1 MFWMGIVLAA
11 CGIFLLVYGGLL
23 FRFSMAVGFFVLG
36 FSLASWLFSSQTDLI
51 RILISLVVGGALAA
65 VGYMLVRIALHVAGG
80 LLGAVLVLVV
90 LSLLPLSFDG
100 MMGSII
106 SLVLIVAGAGVV
118 GFFGNRL
125 GDWVI
130 ILATSLAGAYAI
142 VLGLT
147 RMFPTAV
154 EASADYVASGSA
166 YVPFTGPAFAVFVI
180 VALIGALAQ
189 ERIRSMR
196 GRFVIR

>member
-36 FSLASWLFSSQTDLI
+36 FSLASWLFSSQSDLI
-51 RILISLVVGGALAA
+51 RILISLVVGGVLAIG
-65 VGYMLVRIALHVAGG
+65 GYMLVRMVLHIAGG

-90 LSLLPLSFDG
+90 LSLLPVDMPSFL
-100 MMGSII
+100 SII
-106 SLVLIVAGAGVV
+106 LIVAGAGAV

-130 ILATSLAGAYAI
+130 ILATSLAGAYAV

-147 RMFPTAV
+147 RMFPQAV
-154 EASADYVASGSA
+154 EASAEYVASGSA

-189 ERIRSMR
+189 DRIRSLL
-196 GRFVIR
+196 GRFVTR

>member
-23 FRFSMAVGFFVLG
+23 FRFSMAVGFFVIG

-65 VGYMLVRIALHVAGG
+65 VGYALVRMVLHLAGG
-80 LLGAVLVLVV
+80 LLGAVLVLLV
-90 LSLLPLSFDG
+90 LSLLPFNMPSFLN
-100 MMGSII
+100 II
-106 SLVLIVAGAGVV
+106 IILAGAGVV

-130 ILATSLAGAYAI
+130 ILATALAGAYAV

-166 YVPFTGPAFAVFVI
+166 YVPFTGAAFAVFVI
-180 VALIGALAQ
+180 VFLIGALAQ
-189 ERIRSMR
+189 DRIRSLR

>member
-1 MFWMGIVLAA
+1 MTMFWMGIVLAA

-51 RILISLVVGGALAA
+51 RILISLVVGGVLAG
-65 VGYMLVRIALHVAGG
+65 VGYMLVRMVLHLAGG
-80 LLGAVLVLVV
+80 LLGAVLVLLV
-90 LSLLPLSFDG
+90 LSLLPLNMPSFLN
-100 MMGSII
+100 II
-106 SLVLIVAGAGVV
+106 IILAGAGVV

-130 ILATSLAGAYAI
+130 ILATSLAGAYAV

-147 RMFPTAV
+147 RMFPAAV
-154 EASADYVASGSA
+154 EASAEYVASGSA

-180 VALIGALAQ
+180 IFVIGALAQ
-189 ERIRSMR
+189 DRIRSLR

>member
-1 MFWMGIVLAA
+1 L
-11 CGIFLLVYGGLL
+11 
-23 FRFSMAVGFFVLG
+23 
-36 FSLASWLFSSQTDLI
+36 WL
-51 RILISLVVGGALAA
+51 ALA
-65 VGYMLVRIALHVAGG
+65 L
-80 LLGAVLVLVV
+80 
-90 LSLLPLSFDG
+90 
-100 MMGSII
+100 
-106 SLVLIVAGAGVV
+106 V

-130 ILATSLAGAYAI
+130 ILATSLAGAYAV

-154 EASADYVASGSA
+154 EASAEYVASGSA

-180 VALIGALAQ
+180 VFLVGALAQ

-196 GRFVIR
+196 GRFVTR

>member
-36 FSLASWLFSSQTDLI
+36 FTLASWLFSAQEDLI
-51 RILISLVVGGALAA
+51 RILISLVVGGVLAA
-65 VGYMLVRIALHVAGG
+65 VGYMLVRIVLHLAGG
-80 LLGAVLVLVV
+80 LLGAVLVLIV
-90 LSLLPLSFDG
+90 LSLLPLNMPSFLN
-100 MMGSII
+100 II
-106 SLVLIVAGAGVV
+106 IILAGAGVV
-118 GFFGNRL
+118 GYFGNRL

-130 ILATSLAGAYAI
+130 ILATSLAGAYAV

-154 EASADYVASGSA
+154 EASAEYVSSGSA
-166 YVPFTGPAFAVFVI
+166 YVPFTGPAFAVFVV

-189 ERIRSMR
+189 DRIRSLR

>member
-23 FRFSMAVGFFVLG
+23 FRFTLAVGLFVVG

-51 RILISLVVGGALAA
+51 RILISLVAGGALAI
-65 VGYMLVRIALHVAGG
+65 VGYALVRMVLHIAGG

-90 LSLLPLSFDG
+90 LSLLPFDMPG
-100 MMGSII
+100 FLSII
-106 SLVLIVAGAGVV
+106 LILAGAGAV

-130 ILATSLAGAYAI
+130 ILATALAGAYAV

-166 YVPFTGPAFAVFVI
+166 YVPFTGAAFAVFVI
-180 VALIGALAQ
+180 VFLIGALAQ
-189 ERIRSMR
+189 DRIRSLR

>member
-36 FSLASWLFSSQTDLI
+36 FSLASWLLSSQPDLI
-51 RILISLVVGGALAA
+51 RILISLVVGGVLAG
-65 VGYMLVRIALHVAGG
+65 VGYMLVRMVLHLADG
-80 LLGAVLVLVV
+80 LLGAVLVLLV
-90 LSLLPLSFDG
+90 LSLLPLNMPSFLN
-100 MMGSII
+100 II
-106 SLVLIVAGAGVV
+106 IILAGAGVV

-130 ILATSLAGAYAI
+130 ILATSLAGAYAV

-147 RMFPTAV
+147 RMFPAAV
-154 EASADYVASGSA
+154 EASAEHIASGSA

-180 VALIGALAQ
+180 VFLIGVLAQ
-189 ERIRSMR
+189 DRIRSLR

>member
-36 FSLASWLFSSQTDLI
+36 FSLAAWLFSTQPDLI
-51 RILISLVVGGALAA
+51 RILISLVVGGALAI
-65 VGYMLVRIALHVAGG
+65 VGYALVRMVLHIAGG

-90 LSLLPLSFDG
+90 LSLLPISLEG
-100 MMGSII
+100 TIGSIV
-106 SLVLIVAGAGVV
+106 SVVLIVAGAGVV

-130 ILATSLAGAYAI
+130 ILATSLAGAYAV

-166 YVPFTGPAFAVFVI
+166 YVPFTGPAFAVFV
-180 VALIGALAQ
+180 VVLLVGALAQ

-196 GRFVIR
+196 GRFVTR

>member
-51 RILISLVVGGALAA
+51 RILISLVVGGVLAG
-65 VGYMLVRIALHVAGG
+65 VGYMLVRMVLHLAGG
-80 LLGAVLVLVV
+80 LLGAVLVLLV
-90 LSLLPLSFDG
+90 LSLLPLNMPSFLN
-100 MMGSII
+100 II
-106 SLVLIVAGAGVV
+106 IILAGAGVV

-130 ILATSLAGAYAI
+130 ILATSLAGAYAV

-147 RMFPTAV
+147 RMFPAAV
-154 EASADYVASGSA
+154 EASAEYVASGSA

-180 VALIGALAQ
+180 IFVIGALAQ
-189 ERIRSMR
+189 DRIRSLR

>member
-36 FSLASWLFSSQTDLI
+36 FSLASWLFSSQPDLI

-65 VGYMLVRIALHVAGG
+65 VGYALVRMVLHIAGG

-90 LSLLPLSFDG
+90 LSLLPFTMPSFL
-100 MMGSII
+100 SII
-106 SLVLIVAGAGVV
+106 LIVAGAGVV

-130 ILATSLAGAYAI
+130 ILATSLAGAYAV

-154 EASADYVASGSA
+154 EASAEYVASGSA
-166 YVPFTGPAFAVFVI
+166 YVPFTGPAFAVFV
-180 VALIGALAQ
+180 VVLLIGALAQ

>member
-36 FSLASWLFSSQTDLI
+36 FSLASWLFSGQEDLI
-51 RILISLVVGGALAA
+51 RILVSLVVGGVLAA
-65 VGYMLVRIALHVAGG
+65 VGYMLVRMVLHIAGG

-90 LSLLPLSFDG
+90 LSLLPVDMPSFL
-100 MMGSII
+100 SII
-106 SLVLIVAGAGVV
+106 LIVAGAGAV

-130 ILATSLAGAYAI
+130 ILATSLAGAYAV

-147 RMFPTAV
+147 RMFPQAV
-154 EASADYVASGSA
+154 EASAEYVASGSA

-189 ERIRSMR
+189 DRIRSLR

>member
-23 FRFSMAVGFFVLG
+23 FRFSMAVGFFVIG
-36 FSLASWLFSSQTDLI
+36 FSLASWLFSTQPDLI

-65 VGYMLVRIALHVAGG
+65 VGYMLVRMVLHIAGG

-90 LSLLPLSFDG
+90 LSLLPFDMPSFL
-100 MMGSII
+100 SII
-106 SLVLIVAGAGVV
+106 LILAGAGAV

-130 ILATSLAGAYAI
+130 ILATALAGAYAV

-147 RMFPTAV
+147 RMFPNAV

-166 YVPFTGPAFAVFVI
+166 YVPFTGAAFAVFVI
-180 VALIGALAQ
+180 VALIGVLAQ
-189 ERIRSMR
+189 DRIRSLR

>member
-11 CGIFLLVYGGLL
+11 CGVFLLVYGGLL

-36 FSLASWLFSSQTDLI
+36 FTLASWLFSSQPDLI
-51 RILISLVVGGALAA
+51 RILISLVVGGVLAA
-65 VGYMLVRIALHVAGG
+65 VGYALVRMVLHIAGG
-80 LLGAVLVLVV
+80 LLGAVLVLVL
-90 LSLLPLSFDG
+90 LSLLPFDMPSILSV
-100 MMGSII
+100 I
-106 SLVLIVAGAGVV
+106 LILAGAGVV

-130 ILATSLAGAYAI
+130 ILATSLAGAYAV

-154 EASADYVASGSA
+154 EASTEYIASGSA
-166 YVPFTGPAFAVFVI
+166 YVPFTGPAFAAFVI
-180 VALIGALAQ
+180 VFLIGALAQ
-189 ERIRSMR
+189 DRIRSLR

>member
-36 FSLASWLFSSQTDLI
+36 FTLASWLFSGQEDLI
-51 RILISLVVGGALAA
+51 RILISLVVGGVLAA
-65 VGYMLVRIALHVAGG
+65 VGYMLVRIVLHLAGG
-80 LLGAVLVLVV
+80 LLGAVLVLIV
-90 LSLLPLSFDG
+90 LSLLPLNMPSFLN
-100 MMGSII
+100 II
-106 SLVLIVAGAGVV
+106 IILAGAGVV
-118 GFFGNRL
+118 GYFGNRL

-130 ILATSLAGAYAI
+130 ILATSLAGAYAV

-154 EASADYVASGSA
+154 EASAEYVASGSA
-166 YVPFTGPAFAVFVI
+166 YVPFTGPAFAVFVV

-189 ERIRSMR
+189 DRIRSLR